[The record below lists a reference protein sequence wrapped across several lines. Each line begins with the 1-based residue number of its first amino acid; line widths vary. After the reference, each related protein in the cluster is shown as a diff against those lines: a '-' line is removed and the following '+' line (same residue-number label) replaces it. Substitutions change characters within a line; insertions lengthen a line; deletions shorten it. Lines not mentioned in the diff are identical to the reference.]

1 MVIKDGVNRMG
12 CKYKQYEQSEPIVCK
27 ATWKPWLLGT
37 DCPY

>member
-27 ATWKPWLLGT
+27 PVGINLEALVARH
-37 DCPY
+37 